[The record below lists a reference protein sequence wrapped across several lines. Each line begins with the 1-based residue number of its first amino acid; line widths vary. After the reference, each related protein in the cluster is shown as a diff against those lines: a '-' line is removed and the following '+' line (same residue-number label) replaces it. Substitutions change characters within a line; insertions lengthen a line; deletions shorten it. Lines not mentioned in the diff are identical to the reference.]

1 MDVSMISPGWPAL
14 GLSVLSL
21 FVSFW
26 RTRSRLKPSLGTGDY
41 GQGVSVYVY
50 NPTGQA
56 LQVIS
61 VGMVRGDGSL
71 SDWMDDG
78 SMMAPRVIA
87 PRTMELMENA
97 DISFQ
102 HPTVFRRSSSKGYAG
117 CYVRTA
123 DGKYHY
129 SLPRPFRWWLLLR
142 WRRERAAASA
152 WLLDD

>member
-1 MDVSMISPGWPAL
+1 MDSNMMNPGWPAL
-14 GLSVLSL
+14 GLSLLSL

-26 RTRSRLKPSLGTGDY
+26 RTRNRLRTSLGTGDY
-41 GQGVSVYVY
+41 GQGISVYVY

-56 LQVIS
+56 LQVIA
-61 VGMVRGDGSL
+61 VGMIQGDGSL

-78 SMMAPRVIA
+78 SMMSPRIVA
-87 PRTMELMENA
+87 PRTMEVIENP
-97 DISFQ
+97 DLTFQ
-102 HPTVFRRSSSKGYAG
+102 LPTVFRRSSSKGYAG

-123 DGKYHY
+123 DGKAHY
-129 SLPRPFRWWLLLR
+129 SIRRPFRWWLLLR